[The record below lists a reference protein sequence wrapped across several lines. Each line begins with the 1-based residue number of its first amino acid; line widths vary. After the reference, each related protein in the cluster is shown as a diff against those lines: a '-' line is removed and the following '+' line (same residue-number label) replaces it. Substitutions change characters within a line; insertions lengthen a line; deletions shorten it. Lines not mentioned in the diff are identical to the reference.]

1 MPSTMRRVRC
11 HRAVWPRV
19 RFAGLVVA
27 LATATAA
34 QAAPITSRGSWWG
47 TDGSNGSLQARDIGG
62 NAVALNSPNAAFFY
76 ETSTN
81 LTWLADM
88 GLGGRR
94 NWGAAMTWAGA
105 LTTGGFSDWRLPT
118 TIDSGSPGCNE
129 PANANGVDCGY
140 NVLTQVDSAYSEWA
154 HLYYV
159 TLGNLAWCPASA
171 PRGVACATGQTG
183 WNVRNTAY
191 FLGVQGSQYWSDTE
205 YALGAGN
212 AWRFNQVG
220 GNQYAAPKTANY
232 FAAAVRSGDVL
243 NAVPEPQSL
252 VLALTAL
259 AALGLG
265 RRRKQDAQ
273 TAHG

>member
-27 LATATAA
+27 LATAAAA

-62 NAVALNSPNAAFFY
+62 DAVALNSPNASFFY

-88 GLGGRR
+88 SL
-94 NWGAAMTWAGA
+94 
-105 LTTGGFSDWRLPT
+105 
-118 TIDSGSPGCNE
+118 
-129 PANANGVDCGY
+129 
-140 NVLTQVDSAYSEWA
+140 
-154 HLYYV
+154 
-159 TLGNLAWCPASA
+159 
-171 PRGVACATGQTG
+171 
-183 WNVRNTAY
+183 
-191 FLGVQGSQYWSDTE
+191 
-205 YALGAGN
+205 
-212 AWRFNQVG
+212 
-220 GNQYAAPKTANY
+220 TANS
-232 FAAAVRSGDVL
+232 FAAAWRSGDVL